1 MLYENN
7 EQIKRL
13 IKGYAALNGMTIKD
27 ICDKLNIYP
36 QTMQNIFKKKNLSF
50 EDVQRIAQ
58 AFGYCLTIDLVPM
71 KKDPHL

>member
-13 IKGYAALNGMTIKD
+13 IKGYAALNGMTIND
-27 ICDKLNIYP
+27 ICKQLNIYP

-71 KKDPHL
+71 KKDP